1 MMQNIEEL
9 QEYLFS
15 LTNGVNLSGQT
26 VTAAPGGLPTPCF
39 PNVIEKVLKIL
50 TGDEWDELTER
61 AQNYLKW
68 ITVKADAIDELA
80 PRPMH
85 TTTRGFELLAID
97 RDGNSFGEIVERS
110 QELGIPS
117 VLVRF
122 ASLISTFLTVRLLR
136 QQMERDREVM
146 PSLTFSQ
153 NVDANYL
160 NYPRTLKTLL
170 ELFPEYKE
178 MFYFE
183 INEEITEDYLTTIRA
198 LADDLGIRLA
208 LDDTNKMNINVH
220 HQLLDLADWIKID
233 FEATANLEEQLL
245 SGYGEKIILHFEEYA
260 HGARSPVIV
269 FEGLSETSPL
279 KVFLEQRWKQIDT
292 VLYFQSRER
301 TPVPPW
307 NKYFG
312 LIQDYHDDKYGLFY
326 KGLIDEQ

>member
-68 ITVKADAIDELA
+68 ISVKAECIDALA
-80 PRPMH
+80 PRQEH
-85 TTTRGFELLAID
+85 TTTHGFELLAMD
-97 RDGNSFGEIVERS
+97 RDANSFGEIVDRS
-110 QELGIPS
+110 QELSIPS

-122 ASLISTFLTVRLLR
+122 ASLVATFLTVRLLR
-136 QQMERDREVM
+136 QHMESDQESM

-153 NVDANYL
+153 NVDSFYL
-160 NYPRTLKTLL
+160 NYPRTLKILL
-170 ELFPEYKE
+170 ELFPEYHE

-183 INEEITEDYLTTIRA
+183 INEEVTEDYLTTIRA
-198 LADDLGIRLA
+198 LAEDLGIRLA
-208 LDDTNKMNINVH
+208 LDDTNKMNVNVH

-233 FEATANLEEQLL
+233 FQATAYLEEQLL
-245 SGYGEKIILHFEEYA
+245 GGEGENIIKHFEEYA

-269 FEGLSETSPL
+269 FEGLQETSPL
-279 KVFLEQRWKQIDT
+279 KVFFEERWKILDT
-292 VLYFQSRER
+292 VLYYQSRER
-301 TPVPPW
+301 LPVHPW

-312 LIQDYHDDKYGLFY
+312 LIQDYHEDKYGLFF
-326 KGLIDEQ
+326 KGLINDK

>member
-1 MMQNIEEL
+1 MMQNVEEL
-9 QEYLFS
+9 QEYVDS
-15 LTNGVNLSGQT
+15 LTKELVLTSQT
-26 VTAAPGGLPTPCF
+26 VVAAPGCLPTPCF
-39 PNVIEKVLKIL
+39 PDIIMKVLGFV
-50 TGDEWDELTER
+50 TEHEWNDLSDR
-61 AQNYLKW
+61 ARNYLKW
-68 ITVKADAIDELA
+68 ITVKAESIDELA
-80 PRPMH
+80 PRPLH
-85 TTTRGFELLAID
+85 TTTRGFELLSID

-122 ASLISTFLTVRLLR
+122 ASLIATFLMVRLLR

-153 NVDANYL
+153 NVDTNYL

-170 ELFPEYKE
+170 KLFPEYQQ

-183 INEEITEDYLTTIRA
+183 INEEVTEDYLTTIRA
-198 LADDLGIRLA
+198 LAEDLGIRLA

-220 HQLLDLADWIKID
+220 KQLLDLADWIKID
-233 FEATANLEEQLL
+233 FEATANLEKQLSL
-245 SGYGEKIILHFEEYA
+245 GYGDSIILHFEEYA

-279 KVFLEQRWKQIDT
+279 KEFLEQRWKLINT

-326 KGLIDEQ
+326 KGLIDV

>member
-1 MMQNIEEL
+1 MQNVEEL
-9 QEYLFS
+9 QEYVIG
-15 LTNGVNLSGQT
+15 LTDELILTGQT
-26 VTAAPGGLPTPCF
+26 VVAAPGCLPTPCF
-39 PNVIEKVLKIL
+39 PEIIEKVLGIV
-50 TGDEWDELTER
+50 TEREWDDLTDR
-61 AQNYLKW
+61 ARNYLKW
-68 ITVKADAIDELA
+68 ITVKAESIDTLA
-80 PRPMH
+80 PRTLQI
-85 TTTRGFELLAID
+85 TTQGFELLAID

-122 ASLISTFLTVRLLR
+122 ASLVATFLTVRLLR
-136 QQMERDREVM
+136 QQMDRDCEVM

-178 MFYFE
+178 MFFFE
-183 INEEITEDYLTTIRA
+183 INEEITEDYLTTIRE
-198 LADDLGIRLA
+198 LANDLGIRFA

>member
-1 MMQNIEEL
+1 MQNVEEL
-9 QEYLFS
+9 QQYVDS
-15 LTNGVNLSGQT
+15 LTKQSVLSSQT
-26 VTAAPGGLPTPCF
+26 VVAAPECLPAPCF
-39 PNVIEKVLKIL
+39 PEIIMKVLGVVTEHEWEDL
-50 TGDEWDELTER
+50 TDR
-61 AQNYLKW
+61 ARNYLKW
-68 ITVKADAIDELA
+68 ITVKAEAIDELA
-80 PRPMH
+80 PQPLH

-122 ASLISTFLTVRLLR
+122 ASLIATFLTVRLLR
-136 QQMERDREVM
+136 QQMERDREIM

-198 LADDLGIRLA
+198 LADDLDIRLA

-220 HQLLDLADWIKID
+220 HQLLDLADWVKID
-233 FEATANLEEQLL
+233 FEATANLESSCCQVMEKKLFYILKNMHLVHLFEIPL
-245 SGYGEKIILHFEEYA
+245 SA
-260 HGARSPVIV
+260 
-269 FEGLSETSPL
+269 LSETSPL
-279 KVFLEQRWKQIDT
+279 KVFFEQRWKQIDT

-301 TPVPPW
+301 IPVPPW